1 MEDEEELDEEVEEA
15 VRELV
20 IARLST
26 MPDNMRL
33 SIG

>member
-1 MEDEEELDEEVEEA
+1 MEDEEELDEEVDEIK
-15 VRELV
+15 ELV

>member
-1 MEDEEELDEEVEEA
+1 MEDEEEFEEEDA
-15 VRELV
+15 IKELV